1 MAWGWGL
8 GAGDSG
14 VTTRSLISVA
24 VALLANGAIAS
35 QACADV
41 LSGTIVTKVRA
52 GVAAAPAVVYA
63 EPLSGAAPAAP
74 PRTVAIT
81 QKSKTFVPRVIGVP
95 VGATVQFPNDDD
107 IFHNVFSLSTGQ
119 AFDLGLY
126 RAGASKSRTFTSP
139 GVVRVFCNIHPQ
151 MTALVVAAPTPW
163 ITTAS
168 TDGSWRLELPAG
180 RYRLTALSERA
191 TAVVSEVSVAGTA
204 TATITLDESGFL
216 AVPHTNKFGKPY
228 PDTAYKPQ

>member
-1 MAWGWGL
+1 MDMRVRA
-8 GAGDSG
+8 
-14 VTTRSLISVA
+14 
-24 VALLANGAIAS
+24 ALLIGMAIPGIAS
-35 QACADV
+35 ADV

-63 EPLSGAAPAAP
+63 EPLSGNAPAAA

-81 QKSKTFVPRVIGVP
+81 QKSKTFVPRVVGVP

-163 ITTAS
+163 ITTTAA
-168 TDGSWRLELPAG
+168 DGGWRLELPAG
-180 RYRLTALSERA
+180 RYRVTALSERA
-191 TAVVSEVSVAGTA
+191 APVVSEISVAGTA
-204 TATITLDESGFL
+204 TATMTLDETGFV
-216 AVPHTNKFGKPY
+216 AVAHTNKFGKPY
-228 PDTAYKPQ
+228 PDTAYKQQ